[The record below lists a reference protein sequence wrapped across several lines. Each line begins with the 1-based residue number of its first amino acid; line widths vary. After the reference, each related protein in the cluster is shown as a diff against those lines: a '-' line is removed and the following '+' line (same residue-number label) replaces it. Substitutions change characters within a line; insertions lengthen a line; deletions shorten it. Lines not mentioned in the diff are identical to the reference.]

1 MFEVTDFSKF
11 EITEEVEEAKAGEA
25 MQIKTTRRIEIQE
38 DIELASFKVTL
49 NLQPCIYCSMNPIK
63 IRLLEKCPGISLCL
77 LFTALRVWPSRCN
90 QANRVRMLYLQ
101 VKHRF

>member
-11 EITEEVEEAKAGEA
+11 EIPEEVEEAKAGEA

-49 NLQPCIYCSMNPIK
+49 NLQPCI
-63 IRLLEKCPGISLCL
+63 
-77 LFTALRVWPSRCN
+77 
-90 QANRVRMLYLQ
+90 
-101 VKHRF
+101 